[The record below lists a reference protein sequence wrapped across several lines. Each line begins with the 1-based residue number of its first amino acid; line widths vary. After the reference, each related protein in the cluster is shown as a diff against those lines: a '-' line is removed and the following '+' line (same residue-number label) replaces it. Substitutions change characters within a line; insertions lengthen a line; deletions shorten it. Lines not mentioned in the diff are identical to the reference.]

1 MLDTVTSKISET
13 IYMLSVLGALMNLN
27 LRKAVL
33 SALIWSVCYL
43 YIRRYLNPEVKDY
56 NKYRTDSVYGGLAAF
71 AATLLKDLII

>member
-1 MLDTVTSKISET
+1 MLVKI
-13 IYMLSVLGALMNLN
+13 VKALTNLN

-43 YIRRYLNPEVKDY
+43 YIRRYLNPEIKNY
-56 NKYRTDSVYGGLAAF
+56 NKYRTDSVYGGIASF